1 MSRKYLYVVVFS
13 EKAKSE
19 EAERLKYS
27 SSSAYW
33 NPITLPTEP
42 EISPQAK
49 LKGVESTPP
58 WSTADWVIPPQP
70 VEMVTLQFHRPPPG
84 ADESRS
90 KTLGKQPLAI
100 QSLSTIPE
108 GATSL
113 ATSSSSFAP
122 QQPLTCAK
130 QTDV

>member
-49 LKGVESTPP
+49 LKVR
-58 WSTADWVIPPQP
+58 
-70 VEMVTLQFHRPPPG
+70 VTISIL
-84 ADESRS
+84 S
-90 KTLGKQPLAI
+90 KDSIINA
-100 QSLSTIPE
+100 LSMCT
-108 GATSL
+108 
-113 ATSSSSFAP
+113 
-122 QQPLTCAK
+122 
-130 QTDV
+130 